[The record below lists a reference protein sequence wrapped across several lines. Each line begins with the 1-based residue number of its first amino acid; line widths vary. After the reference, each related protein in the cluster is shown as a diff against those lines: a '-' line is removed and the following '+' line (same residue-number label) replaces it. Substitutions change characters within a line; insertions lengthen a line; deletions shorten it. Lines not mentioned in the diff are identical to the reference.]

1 MTDTNSAGLSGEER
15 LKNRRRAYWKYI
27 GWAMG
32 IAFVAGVG
40 GGVLAILAVKG
51 VVPAWILYPL
61 TGIALIAFGWFSYDY
76 FRRIDELD
84 LLDNL
89 WATTV
94 GFYVYFALEI
104 CWTLFNLAGLTPPP
118 DNITVLG
125 ISTLALVLT
134 YGWRKL
140 SWN

>member
-27 GWAMG
+27 GRAMG
-32 IAFVAGVG
+32 IAFVAGTV

-51 VVPAWILYPL
+51 VVPAWVLYPL
-61 TGIALIAFGWFSYDY
+61 TGAALIAFAWFSYDY

-104 CWTLFNLAGLTPPP
+104 CWLLFNRAGLTPPP
-118 DNITVLG
+118 DDIAVLG
-125 ISTLALVLT
+125 ISMLALVLT

-140 SWN
+140 RWN